1 MRLLAY
7 IDRYVDINMSVPVT
21 GLLLVQR
28 VVVIG
33 VWSVSRRDGVQFC
46 CWCLEVVVV
55 ALALVEMRVSNLA

>member
-1 MRLLAY
+1 MPVVCMRLLAY

-33 VWSVSRRDGVQFC
+33 VQFC